1 MWHVS
6 FFAATEL
13 LADADVSEGA
23 TKKKQTR
30 GNDKMNAVI
39 VIRNSLFL
47 IAMSWLIFTYTDV
60 QYIVLTVSDNWL
72 LWKSSNR
79 AVQVCLIF
87 S

>member
-39 VIRNSLFL
+39 VIHNSLFL
-47 IAMSWLIFTYTDV
+47 IAMSWLIFHLYRC
-60 QYIVLTVSDNWL
+60 TVHCTNSV
-72 LWKSSNR
+72 R
-79 AVQVCLIF
+79 
-87 S
+87 